1 MFKEPIERIIFEKLR
16 EDNVEDINRGLTPNP
31 DILPFIGMVDQ
42 NLDFETTQK
51 DNDSAII
58 LI

>member
-16 EDNVEDINRGLTPNP
+16 EDNVEDINRGLTPNAE
-31 DILPFIGMVDQ
+31 ILPFIGMVDQ